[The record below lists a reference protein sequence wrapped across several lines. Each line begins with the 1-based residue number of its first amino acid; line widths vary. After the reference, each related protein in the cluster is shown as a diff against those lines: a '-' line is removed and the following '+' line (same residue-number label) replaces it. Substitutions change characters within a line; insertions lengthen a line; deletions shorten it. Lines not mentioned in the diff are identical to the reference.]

1 MQKRCFSTSLLQN
14 CALRNSQSLFLEFI
28 VPALAGFQSE
38 HEVEIPFM
46 LTSEEDS
53 ETTARGPKKP
63 RVGGVLD
70 GSSNWKVPRDSFS

>member
-1 MQKRCFSTSLLQN
+1 MGIIVP
-14 CALRNSQSLFLEFI
+14 ALPGFNFMRNYVLDIPFF
-28 VPALAGFQSE
+28 PALAGFQSE

-46 LTSEEDS
+46 LTSDDS